1 MHVASR
7 VRHVLARR
15 PWIYW
20 AAVALLAALAA
31 TVVRGEMNSIAAER
45 GRWGTARTVMVASR
59 SHEPG
64 DPVAADPA
72 AVPLAA
78 LPDRALSE
86 IPAGAVVRQRVAA
99 GEVLTELD
107 VSSRP
112 GPAALADTGTV
123 VVALSDPLA
132 RDVAAGLA
140 VRVSAD
146 GVVVADSAVVTLVVD
161 DVVFVAVSARDGPV
175 VAAAARQ
182 GTASLLYLP

>member
-1 MHVASR
+1 MHVAAR

-20 AAVALLAALAA
+20 VVVATLAGLAAM
-31 TVVRGEMNSIAAER
+31 TVHGEMNSIATER

-59 SHEPG
+59 FHEPG
-64 DPVAADPA
+64 DPVVAAPE

-78 LPDRALSE
+78 LPDEALTE
-86 IPAGAVVRQRVAA
+86 IPQGAVVRQRVAA

-112 GPAALADTGTV
+112 GPAALAEAGTV

-140 VRVSAD
+140 VQVSAD
-146 GVVVADSAVVTLVVD
+146 GVVVADSAVVTRVVD
-161 DVVFVAVSARDGPV
+161 DVVFVAVSRRAGPV